1 MMRPLRVPI
10 AIATSL
16 VLLTACDVGTRSATR
31 GARAQ
36 DSALARDLEIAGATD
51 STVGVSAEPDSGAV
65 TESSG
70 SLDSAGSSP
79 ETTVTSGATRTAAD
93 LASPPATSTP
103 SAEGYLGPSCASPA
117 ADDQQRC
124 LLGYL
129 ARSDAQLDRSYQSL
143 ISRLKT
149 EAGTRSNAPEP
160 AVVQRLRTAQRQWLV
175 YRDDECRKRTR
186 PREGPL
192 WAPVRAQC
200 LAEYSTLRAREL
212 DDALAKRKTVAAK
225 TETTK
230 AKRPAASKS
239 SRSRRRGRR

>member
-1 MMRPLRVPI
+1 MMRPLRLPI
-10 AIATSL
+10 AVASSV

-51 STVGVSAEPDSGAV
+51 STVAASAEQDSGAV

-70 SLDSAGSSP
+70 SLDSTGSLP
-79 ETTVTSGATRTAAD
+79 ETTASGATHTAAD
-93 LASPPATSTP
+93 LASPPGTSAP
-103 SAEGYLGPSCASPA
+103 SAEGYIGPSCASPA

-129 ARSDAQLDRSYQSL
+129 ARSDARLDRSYQSL

-149 EAGTRSNAPEP
+149 EARTRSNAPEP

-230 AKRPAASKS
+230 AKRPSASKS